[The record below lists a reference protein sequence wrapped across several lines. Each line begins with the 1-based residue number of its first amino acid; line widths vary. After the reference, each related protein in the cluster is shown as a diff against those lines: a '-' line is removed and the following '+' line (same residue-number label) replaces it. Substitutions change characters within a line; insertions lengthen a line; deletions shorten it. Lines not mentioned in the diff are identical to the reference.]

1 MKLANGYGSV
11 YKLSGKRR
19 KKWIV
24 RLPYSEESRIN
35 GEKRKILGYYSTKT
49 EALNALMEYHKN
61 PDIYLNRE
69 TTLRKVYE
77 IWSPIHYKKLNPG
90 TVDMYE
96 YTYKNLTPLL
106 DIPINEIRLY
116 HLQNFIDGV
125 KPVLAKKSK
134 ILLGLLFDYAVMN
147 DMCVKSYV
155 KGIVLPEVKQQVI
168 RTNYT
173 REEIDRLWE
182 CSDNLNAKYSL
193 IQLYTGMRV
202 SEVTQMK
209 KENVHIDER
218 YMIGGLKT
226 KAGRDRT
233 IPICKKILPV
243 IKDLY
248 DNCTTDRLLN
258 DYRCKQS
265 VCNAIKK
272 YNKEIGIERHGTHDC
287 RYTFVSLME
296 ELGVPLLTTQKIIG
310 HSAKNLTQ
318 DLYTKIDLDNLL
330 EAVDKLE

>member
-35 GEKRKILGYYSTKT
+35 GEKRKTLGYYSTKT

-69 TTLRKVYE
+69 TTLRKVYDL
-77 IWSPIHYKKLNPG
+77 WSAGHYKMISEQSKI
-90 TVDMYE
+90 MYMCAFNNC
-96 YTYKNLTPLL
+96 KSIQ
-106 DIPINEIRLY
+106 DIPINDIKLY
-116 HLQNFIDGV
+116 HLQNLINELPVSTAKLV
-125 KPVLAKKSK
+125 KM
-134 ILLGLLFDYAVMN
+134 ILNLLFNYAILN

-155 KGIVLPEVKQQVI
+155 KGIVIPKKEVKLKRKI
-168 RTNYT
+168 YT
-173 REEIDRLWE
+173 RDEIDILWNNQN
-182 CSDNLNAKYSL
+182 NLYARYSL
-193 IQLYTGMRV
+193 IQIYTGMRLG
-202 SEVTQMK
+202 EVIQMK
-209 KENVHIDER
+209 KENVHINER

-226 KAGRDRT
+226 KAGKDRV
-233 IPICKKILPV
+233 IPICKKILPI
-243 IKDLY
+243 IKDLVEK
-248 DNCTTDRLLN
+248 CTSDRLMN
-258 DYRCKQS
+258 DYRTEPTIIKLAEKFRKS
-265 VCNAIKK
+265 V
-272 YNKEIGIERHGTHDC
+272 GIYQHTSHDC

-296 ELGVPLLTTQKIIG
+296 ELRVPLLTTQKIIG